1 MGIIQKYIG
10 LHLDKKQEDQA
21 LLSVVEDCEEILL
34 DLSLEQ
40 IINQFVR
47 ELAVT
52 LPFIACITINLDQR
66 FQGADEEARDF
77 EHIEDFLCL

>member
-10 LHLDKKQEDQA
+10 LHLDKNQEDQA
-21 LLSVVEDCEEILL
+21 LLSVVENCEEILL

-47 ELAVT
+47 ELAV
-52 LPFIACITINLDQR
+52 
-66 FQGADEEARDF
+66 
-77 EHIEDFLCL
+77 FL